1 MDASIEGVP
10 FRLSCSW
17 SLSASYFSLS
27 LLLPD
32 VDRVP
37 VEKQGGVIFEVAL

>member
-17 SLSASYFSLS
+17 SLSTSHFSLS

-37 VEKQGGVIFEVAL
+37 VEEQGSCIGGDL